1 MSKAERCLSL
11 YQHDLALWE
20 SGLVFAGIDEAGRGP
35 LAGCVMAGCVV
46 MPREP
51 CLKNILD
58 SKQLTPKQREAAYEQ
73 IVEHAIYF
81 GLGSADQDEIDAM
94 NILEATRLAMRRAG
108 QHAKAGLFLVDAVEH
123 VGLAGEERALV
134 SGDAIS
140 YSIAAASILAK
151 VTRDRLMMEL
161 DQKYPQYGFARHKGY
176 GTREHIQAIR
186 TYGPSPVHRM
196 SFLTRILNG

>member
-1 MSKAERCLSL
+1 
-11 YQHDLALWE
+11 
-20 SGLVFAGIDEAGRGP
+20 
-35 LAGCVMAGCVV
+35 
-46 MPREP
+46 
-51 CLKNILD
+51 
-58 SKQLTPKQREAAYEQ
+58 
-73 IVEHAIYF
+73 
-81 GLGSADQDEIDAM
+81 M

-108 QHAKAGLFLVDAVEH
+108 QHAKADLFLVDAVEH